1 MNDKTNVIVI
11 AAVGVVILAGTFVM
25 YMIESRVPGSH
36 IRTFLDALW
45 WCIATVTTVG
55 YGDITP
61 VTVIG
66 RVVALVY
73 MFFGIA
79 MISLVLSMITD
90 RYRKRLLKEESEDQ
104 EKEMSYLRE
113 IVAGKLAEIEKIQS
127 QILELVNRSTNGST
141 SHY

>member
-11 AAVGVVILAGTFVM
+11 AAVAVVILAGTFVM
-25 YMIESRVPGSH
+25 YMIESRVPGAH

-127 QILELVNRSTNGST
+127 QILELVNRKGE
-141 SHY
+141 